1 MMTTPAPID
10 DAATR
15 AYWRDRARIWIR
27 WAHEIERMTGRFN
40 APFIEAAG
48 VGAGMRVLDLAS
60 GAGEPALSIAHE
72 IGGDGQVLATDA
84 TPEMVDY
91 MRYRFKTA
99 GFSNLSCERADMEA
113 LPYEDNAFDRV
124 TCRFGI
130 MFAPDPDAA
139 LREALRVLK
148 PGGRGAWMVWGP
160 MEDTTVFAVLQR
172 EARAFLYLPPDPAL
186 PQFRFGEAG
195 LLAGALERAGFAAA
209 EERECRF
216 DGAPPAGVAF
226 WRPNL
231 ELAFADEFRTLDATR
246 REALHSRLRE
256 AFKVHLTDDRY
267 RYRLQAHIR
276 IGTGDKPA

>member
-1 MMTTPAPID
+1 MTKAPAPID
-10 DAATR
+10 GAETR
-15 AYWRDRARIWIR
+15 AYWTDRARIWIR
-27 WAHEIERMTGRFN
+27 WALEIERMTGRFN
-40 APFIEAAG
+40 TPFIEAAD

-60 GAGEPALSIAHE
+60 GAGQPALSIARE
-72 IGGDGQVLATDA
+72 IGGDGQVIATD
-84 TPEMVDY
+84 TVREMVSH
-91 MRYRFKTA
+91 MQGRF
-99 GFSNLSCERADMEA
+99 GSLDLPNLSCEHADMEA
-113 LPYEDNAFDRV
+113 LPYEDGAFDRV
-124 TCRFGI
+124 TCRFGV

-160 MEDTTVFAVLQR
+160 LEDTTVFAVLHR
-172 EARAFLYLPPDPAL
+172 EVRTFLDLPPDPAL

-195 LLAGALERAGFAAA
+195 LLADALERAGFAAV

-216 DGAPPAGVAF
+216 DGAPPAGADF

-231 ELAFADEFRTLDATR
+231 EMAFADELGTLDNDR
-246 REALHSRLRE
+246 RGALTARLRE
-256 AFKVHLTDDRY
+256 AFKAHLAGD